1 MPRIECSFNDLSP
14 FCITVSRNITSVSE
28 ISAVNLIVG

>member
-1 MPRIECSFNDLSP
+1 MSSIEFSLNLWP
-14 FCITVSRNITSVSE
+14 LCIRVSRNITSVSE